1 MTDAALVTYMDI
13 PDAMEDEYNDW
24 YTNEHVAERVDL
36 AGFWSAFR
44 YVAIDAQPKYFAWYE
59 TRDLNALTDPTYK
72 AILADQSD
80 WSKRVMGEFQNFG
93 RMCGERIARVG
104 RGHGGVC
111 LAVRVKGGP
120 GLDPWLTDVLTAMS
134 DMPRATGGSV
144 WRADVEATGDAN
156 VEGLRLLVLEAL
168 DERTIREAAAPHL
181 LPNAFGAAGATEQP
195 NIGFYRLISSMQKI
209 PRD

>member
-13 PDAMEDEYNDW
+13 PDGMEDEFNDW

-44 YVAIDAQPKYFAWYE
+44 YQAIDAQPKYFAFYE
-59 TRDLNALTDPTYK
+59 TRDLGALTDPTYK

-80 WSKRVMGEFQNFG
+80 WSKKVMGEFQSFG

-120 GLDPWLTDVLTAMS
+120 GLDPWLTDVLTAMAA
-134 DMPRATGGSV
+134 MPRAVGGSI
-144 WRADVEATGDAN
+144 WRADVEATGDAG

-168 DERTIREAAAPHL
+168 DERTLREAAATHL
-181 LPNAFGAAGATEQP
+181 LPGAFGAAGASEQP
-195 NIGFYRLISSMQKI
+195 AIGFYRLISSMQKI